1 MGDIGDPSTAPWPGD
16 HHDAT
21 VAIPGA
27 ENLVGCLG
35 RRRKAGDRPEIADR
49 AHESCSGGTP
59 QHLCDIVLVMTV
71 NPGFSGQTFLP
82 EVLPKSGAL
91 HSALCKKLKWKRCS
105 RRLARAAKI
114 AGLKLKATRVEGGE
128 IRFEIAR

>member
-35 RRRKAGDRPEIADR
+35 PRRKAGDRPEIADR
-49 AHESCSGGTP
+49 AHESCSGGIP

-71 NPGFSGQTFLP
+71 NPGFSGFVVERRMACSTTGPMVMLDT
-82 EVLPKSGAL
+82 
-91 HSALCKKLKWKRCS
+91 KRPS
-105 RRLARAAKI
+105 I
-114 AGLKLKATRVEGGE
+114 TST
-128 IRFEIAR
+128 